1 MRKVKVSYITFYS
14 NIMTMTFWNTDKL
27 NECFVK
33 AILNNLFV
41 IKSTE
46 TTVQKFLFIL
56 MTYNKNSDMPNV
68 LRP

>member
-1 MRKVKVSYITFYS
+1 
-14 NIMTMTFWNTDKL
+14 MTMTFWNADKL
-27 NECFVK
+27 NKCFVK